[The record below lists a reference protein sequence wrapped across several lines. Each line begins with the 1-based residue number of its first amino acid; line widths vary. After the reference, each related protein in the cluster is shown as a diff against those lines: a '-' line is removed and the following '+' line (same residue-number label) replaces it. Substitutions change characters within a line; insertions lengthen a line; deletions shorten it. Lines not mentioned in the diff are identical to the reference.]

1 MEYRTEPVAMWF
13 DWRLVMRPSPI
24 HGIGTFATH
33 AIRAGE
39 RLIWVSGGIVY
50 TSEDWRTGRV
60 QLAPEQYNEGQIGD
74 DLFIATPKSLGYY
87 VNHSCDPNMLD
98 FTAWRDIAAGEEI
111 TTDFAYC
118 TAAPNYCLEAAGVA
132 TALPWVFHPA
142 HRALDPGTERKS
154 DSLIVV
160 DHDESTE
167 PPGGPTRACS
177 RPLRARD
184 RWHFSAFWCRARGG

>member
-1 MEYRTEPVAMWF
+1 MEYRTEPVTMWF

-118 TAAPNYCLEAAGVA
+118 TAAPNYCLEPCNCGSSVCRGRV
-132 TALPWVFHPA
+132 TGNDWKLPVLQQRYRGYFTPHIERLIQALNAKAIP
-142 HRALDPGTERKS
+142 
-154 DSLIVV
+154 
-160 DHDESTE
+160 
-167 PPGGPTRACS
+167 
-177 RPLRARD
+177 
-184 RWHFSAFWCRARGG
+184 

>member
-118 TAAPNYCLEAAGVA
+118 TAAPDYCLEPCNCGESVCRGRV
-132 TALPWVFHPA
+132 TGNDWKLPV
-142 HRALDPGTERKS
+142 
-154 DSLIVV
+154 
-160 DHDESTE
+160 
-167 PPGGPTRACS
+167 
-177 RPLRARD
+177 
-184 RWHFSAFWCRARGG
+184 